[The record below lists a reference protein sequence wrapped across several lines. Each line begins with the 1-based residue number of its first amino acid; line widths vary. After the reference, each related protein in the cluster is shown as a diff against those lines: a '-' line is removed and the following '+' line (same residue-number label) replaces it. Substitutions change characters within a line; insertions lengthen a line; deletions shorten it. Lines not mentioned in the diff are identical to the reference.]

1 MPFEQAQA
9 FDELCFAEP
18 VIVDPTPVSFLA
30 DTWPGE
36 RIYNYYVGGVGL
48 HRFYR
53 HSALRGGSHMEL
65 SLAGTTVE
73 ARTLRYFAGPETIYF
88 AMITKDPHALVV
100 LDVLADLEVVAEL
113 ELELEPT
120 SFTDFELDP
129 DASTRALAVADVE
142 ANLHTFE
149 LDPMGML
156 SLTSTRALPEPLDEL
171 DAIPWLWEE
180 GLNVSNT
187 QLLGRSNATLTA
199 WHLSPPIAD
208 IGPIDAHLL
217 PAAISVWHLGPF
229 SHVMG
234 DTSTLLIS
242 TDPSEAV
249 RRQLFEFAEPGNSM
263 ALAHPVERTSSG
275 YVPWGLGGLFMLSR
289 VDARIAHL
297 ATGYGGGTDFEQT
310 HHWIAAPADTQD
322 FLAVGELGFLCAST
336 SAGLLLV
343 SPSR

>member
-1 MPFEQAQA
+1 
-9 FDELCFAEP
+9 
-18 VIVDPTPVSFLA
+18 
-30 DTWPGE
+30 
-36 RIYNYYVGGVGL
+36 
-48 HRFYR
+48 
-53 HSALRGGSHMEL
+53 MEL

-73 ARTLRYFAGPETIYF
+73 ARTLRYFAGPGTIYF
-88 AMITKDPHALVV
+88 AIITKDPHALVV
-100 LDVLADLEVVAEL
+100 LDVLAEFELVA

-149 LDPMGML
+149 LDQIGVL

-180 GLNVSNT
+180 GLNVSST
-187 QLLGRSNATLTA
+187 QLLGRANATSTA
-199 WHLSPPIAD
+199 WHLRPPIAD
-208 IGPIDAHLL
+208 SGPIDAYPL
-217 PAAISVWHLGPF
+217 PAEISVWDLGPF
-229 SHVMG
+229 SHLT
-234 DTSTLLIS
+234 DETDTLLIS
-242 TDPSEAV
+242 TDPSQAFT
-249 RRQLFEFAEPGNSM
+249 RQLFEFAVPGNSI
-263 ALAHPVERTSSG
+263 ALAHPAERISRG

-297 ATGYGGGTDFEQT
+297 ATGYGGGTDFEPA